1 MTRYLMQRLV
11 GMLLMLVIISIV
23 SYSMVRLLPGDPVN
37 AIFGDGGDP
46 AVIAA
51 VRADLGL
58 DQPAAQYYF
67 VWVGRVLRGDF
78 GRSIQSNKPVLESL
92 RAQLIPTIEL
102 TIMASIVTLVIAVP
116 LGILSAIKRGTVV
129 DWAASVFAVL
139 GLSVPNFFL
148 GILLIFF
155 FSLILGWLPPSGWRD
170 PFRDP
175 FQSIRYMILPAL
187 ALGLAF
193 AASIMRQIRSGLLEV
208 LHLDYMR
215 TARAKGLG
223 ERQAIMR
230 HALRNSLIPVV
241 TVIGLM
247 IGRLLGGAVV
257 VEIIFAIPGIG
268 RTAVDAIFGR
278 DYPVIQCAVLLIAGV
293 VLVVNLIVDLS
304 YGLVDPRIRLSS

>member
-1 MTRYLMQRLV
+1 MGRYLVQRLV

-37 AIFGDGGDP
+37 AIFGDGGNP
-46 AVIAA
+46 AVMAA

-67 VWVGRVLRGDF
+67 VWVGRLLRGDF
-78 GRSIQSNKPVLESL
+78 GRSIQSNKPVLETLAS
-92 RAQLIPTIEL
+92 QLVPTVEL
-102 TIMASIVTLVIAVP
+102 TIMASLVTGVIALP
-116 LGILSAIKRGTVV
+116 LGILAAVRRGTAL
-129 DWAASVFAVL
+129 DWGASVFAVL

-148 GILLIFF
+148 GILLIFV
-155 FSLILGWLPPSGWRD
+155 FSLLLGWLPPSGWRD

-175 FQSIRYMILPAL
+175 LQSIRYMVLPSV

-193 AASIMRQIRSGLLEV
+193 AASIMRQVRSGLVEV
-208 LHLDYMR
+208 LNLDYMR

-223 ERQAIMR
+223 DRQAIIR

-241 TVIGLM
+241 TVVGLM

-257 VEIIFAIPGIG
+257 VETIFAIPGIG
-268 RTAVDAIFGR
+268 RTVVDAIFGR

-293 VLVVNLIVDLS
+293 VLVVNLIVDLL
-304 YGLVDPRIRLSS
+304 YALIDPRIRYN

>member
-1 MTRYLMQRLV
+1 MTRYLLQRLV
-11 GMLLMLVIISIV
+11 GMLLMLVIISVV

-46 AVIAA
+46 AAIAA

-67 VWVGRVLRGDF
+67 VWLGRVLRGDF
-78 GRSIQSNKPVLESL
+78 GRSIQSNKPVLETL

-102 TIMASIVTLVIAVP
+102 TIMASIVTLAVALP
-116 LGILSAIKRGTVV
+116 LGILSAIKRGTVL
-129 DWAASVFAVL
+129 DWGSTVFAVL

-175 FQSIRYMILPAL
+175 VQSIRYMVLPSL

-215 TARAKGLG
+215 TARAKGLR
-223 ERQAIMR
+223 ERQAITR

-257 VEIIFAIPGIG
+257 IEIIFAIPGIG
-268 RTAVDAIFGR
+268 RTVVDAIFGR

-293 VLVVNLIVDLS
+293 VLVVNLIVDLV
-304 YGLVDPRIRLSS
+304 YALIDPRIRYS

>member
-1 MTRYLMQRLV
+1 MTRYLLQRLV
-11 GMLLMLVIISIV
+11 GMLLMLAIISVV

-46 AVIAA
+46 AVMAA
-51 VRADLGL
+51 VRADLGM
-58 DQPAAQYYF
+58 DQPAVQYYF
-67 VWVGRVLRGDF
+67 VWLSRVVRGDF
-78 GRSIQSNKPVLESL
+78 GRSIQSNKPVLDTL
-92 RAQLIPTIEL
+92 RAQLVPTIEL
-102 TIMASIVTLVIAVP
+102 TIMASIVTLIVALP
-116 LGILSAIKRGTVV
+116 LGVLSAIKRGSVL
-129 DWAASVFAVL
+129 DWGASVFAVL

-155 FSLILGWLPPSGWRD
+155 FSLMLGWLPPSGWRD

-175 FQSIRYMILPAL
+175 IQSVRYMILPAL

-223 ERQAIMR
+223 ERQAITR

-268 RTAVDAIFGR
+268 RTLVDAIFGR

-293 VLVVNLIVDLS
+293 VLVVNLIVDLL
-304 YGLVDPRIRLSS
+304 YAFIDPRIRYG

>member
-1 MTRYLMQRLV
+1 MGRYLVQRLV

-23 SYSMVRLLPGDPVN
+23 SYAMVRLLPGDPVI
-37 AIFGDGGDP
+37 AIFGDGGNP
-46 AVIAA
+46 AVMAA

-67 VWVGRVLRGDF
+67 VWVGRLLRGDF
-78 GRSIQSNKPVLESL
+78 GRSIQSNKPVLETLAS
-92 RAQLIPTIEL
+92 QLVPTIEL
-102 TIMASIVTLVIAVP
+102 TIMASLVTGIIALP
-116 LGILSAIKRGTVV
+116 LGILAAVRRGTAL
-129 DWAASVFAVL
+129 DWGASVFAVI

-148 GILLIFF
+148 GILLIFV
-155 FSLILGWLPPSGWRD
+155 FSLMLGWLPPSGWRD

-175 FQSIRYMILPAL
+175 IQSVRYMVLPAI

-193 AASIMRQIRSGLLEV
+193 AASIMRQVRSGLIEV
-208 LHLDYMR
+208 LNLDYMR
-215 TARAKGLG
+215 TASAKGLG

-241 TVIGLM
+241 TVVGLM

-293 VLVVNLIVDLS
+293 VLVVNLIVDLL
-304 YGLVDPRIRLSS
+304 YALIDPRIRYG

>member
-11 GMLLMLVIISIV
+11 GMLLMLVIISVV

-37 AIFGDGGDP
+37 ALFGDGGDP

-51 VRADLGL
+51 VRADLGM

-67 VWVGRVLRGDF
+67 VWLGRVLRGDF
-78 GRSIQSNKPVLESL
+78 GRSIQSNKPVLETL

-102 TIMASIVTLVIAVP
+102 TIMASIVTLAVALP
-116 LGILSAIKRGTVV
+116 LGILSAIKRGTVL
-129 DWAASVFAVL
+129 DWGSTVFAVL

-175 FQSIRYMILPAL
+175 VQSIRYMVLPSL

-215 TARAKGLG
+215 TARAKGLR
-223 ERQAIMR
+223 ERQAITR

-257 VEIIFAIPGIG
+257 IEIIFAIPGIG
-268 RTAVDAIFGR
+268 RTVVDAIFGR

-293 VLVVNLIVDLS
+293 VLVVNLIVDLV
-304 YGLVDPRIRLSS
+304 YALIDPRIRYS

>member
-1 MTRYLMQRLV
+1 
-11 GMLLMLVIISIV
+11 MLLMLIIISVV

-37 AIFGDGGDP
+37 AIFGDGGNP
-46 AVIAA
+46 AAIAA

-67 VWVGRVLRGDF
+67 VWLGRVLRGDF
-78 GRSIQSNKPVLESL
+78 GRSIQSNKPVLDTL
-92 RAQLIPTIEL
+92 RVQLIPTIEL
-102 TIMASIVTLVIAVP
+102 TIMASIVTLVVALP
-116 LGILSAIKRGTVV
+116 LGVLSAIKRGTVL
-129 DWAASVFAVL
+129 DWGSTVFAVL

-148 GILLIFF
+148 GILLIYF
-155 FSLILGWLPPSGWRD
+155 FSLMLGWLPPSGWRD

-175 FQSIRYMILPAL
+175 LQSIRYMVLPSL

-208 LHLDYMR
+208 LYLDYMR

-223 ERQAIMR
+223 ERQAITR
-230 HALRNSLIPVV
+230 HALRNSLIPAV

-257 VEIIFAIPGIG
+257 IEIIFAIPGIG
-268 RTAVDAIFGR
+268 RTVVDAIFGR

-293 VLVVNLIVDLS
+293 VLVVNLIVDLI
-304 YGLVDPRIRLSS
+304 YALIDPRIRYS

>member
-1 MTRYLMQRLV
+1 
-11 GMLLMLVIISIV
+11 MLLMLVIISIV
-23 SYSMVRLLPGDPVN
+23 SYSMVRLLPGDPVI
-37 AIFGDGGDP
+37 AIFGDGGNP
-46 AVIAA
+46 AVMAA

-67 VWVGRVLRGDF
+67 VWVGRLLRGDF
-78 GRSIQSNKPVLESL
+78 GRSIQSNKPVLETL
-92 RAQLIPTIEL
+92 AAQLVPTVEL
-102 TIMASIVTLVIAVP
+102 TIMACLVTVVIALP
-116 LGILSAIKRGTVV
+116 LGILAAVRRGTGL
-129 DWAASVFAVL
+129 DWGASVFAVL
-139 GLSVPNFFL
+139 GLSIPNFFL

-155 FSLILGWLPPSGWRD
+155 FSLMLGWLPPSGWRD

-175 FQSIRYMILPAL
+175 LQSVRYMVLPAL
-187 ALGLAF
+187 TLGLAF
-193 AASIMRQIRSGLLEV
+193 AASIMRQVRSGLVEV
-208 LHLDYMR
+208 LNLDYMR

-223 ERQAIMR
+223 ERRAIIR

-241 TVIGLM
+241 TVFGLM

-293 VLVVNLIVDLS
+293 VLVVNLIVDLL
-304 YGLVDPRIRLSS
+304 YALIDPRVRYN